1 MYDWDYG
8 DNINTHVTFD
18 FSQSFDEQIS
28 RLKSKSG
35 GAFKRGSHNYYVL
48 RALFAGH
55 TIDDYGNRPMGG
67 KGFPLNNVR
76 TRVADL
82 RNEWNICI
90 GARKADGVQNKE
102 YQIYG
107 RGSN

>member
-1 MYDWDYG
+1 MDDFDYG
-8 DNINTHVTFD
+8 ENRDHHFRFD
-18 FSQSFDEQIS
+18 FTQSFDEQVS

-35 GAFKRGSHNYYVL
+35 GAFKRGSHNYFVL
-48 RALFAGH
+48 RALFEGH
-55 TIDDYGNRPMGG
+55 TIDDYANRPMGG
-67 KGFPLNNVR
+67 NGYTVNNVR

-90 GARKADGVQNKE
+90 GSRKAEGAQYKE

-107 RGSN
+107 REA